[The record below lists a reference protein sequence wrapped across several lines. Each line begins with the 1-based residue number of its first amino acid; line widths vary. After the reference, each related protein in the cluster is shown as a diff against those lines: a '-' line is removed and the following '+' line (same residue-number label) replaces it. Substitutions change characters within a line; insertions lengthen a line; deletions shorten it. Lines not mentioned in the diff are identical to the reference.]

1 MICIFYIWRNF
12 LEHGLEMV
20 INESRHFWCAA
31 LNWICHWP
39 SMIIC
44 FINFWCDVKFWY
56 FQITYFYTSCCSF
69 RKYLFVFVSAYSL
82 VDLSASSS
90 ITIYSSC
97 VKLDFSFFVSCFIN
111 ALISFSIRSIDV
123 LIVWCV
129 FWRVLFSSFLI
140 FKGTYSFGW
149 LTGLIQVSSL
159 KWSRSL
165 INRKKFVN
173 SKKKWFLL
181 NLFEVSMKRKQM
193 FW

>member
-1 MICIFYIWRNF
+1 M
-12 LEHGLEMV
+12 
-20 INESRHFWCAA
+20 
-31 LNWICHWP
+31 
-39 SMIIC
+39 
-44 FINFWCDVKFWY
+44 
-56 FQITYFYTSCCSF
+56 
-69 RKYLFVFVSAYSL
+69 

-90 ITIYSSC
+90 ITIYSLC

-149 LTGLIQVSSL
+149 LTVLMQVSSL

-173 SKKKWFLL
+173 SKKNDFCYIFLKWVWKESKCFDKFTTFSHGSDSYISKFVFAPCSLIAFPLFL
-181 NLFEVSMKRKQM
+181 KQNSVPLTIRCW
-193 FW
+193 FQYGLLRWIPTRCFLVQDVLPCSQYV